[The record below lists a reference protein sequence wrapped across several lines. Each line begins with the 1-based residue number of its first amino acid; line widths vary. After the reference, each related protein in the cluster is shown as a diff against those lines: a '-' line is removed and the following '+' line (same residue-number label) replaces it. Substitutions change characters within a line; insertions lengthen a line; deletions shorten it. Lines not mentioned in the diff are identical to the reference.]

1 MHLVCRETPSPLP
14 LTPNQADAHPE
25 PGGQSP
31 RGQAFRPQTWGAWGP
46 SFLTACSRRSPVT
59 TLARGRGTDPAS
71 HPLPSGGP
79 HAAKSTSRR
88 RFPALCENV
97 QFVAPSLTLKNV
109 PLFTMLFPLIT
120 VRLQEIFLENCFRM
134 AGITILSWG
143 WKSHLNLF
151 LFYPKKSLSPEGSV
165 EFG

>member
-1 MHLVCRETPSPLP
+1 MGPSPLSSSMESLGTLFP
-14 LTPNQADAHPE
+14 HRLLWE
-25 PGGQSP
+25 KPGHNPWLGK
-31 RGQAFRPQTWGAWGP
+31 RDGVAA
-46 SFLTACSRRSPVT
+46 
-59 TLARGRGTDPAS
+59 

-79 HAAKSTSRR
+79 RTTKSTSRR

-120 VRLQEIFLENCFRM
+120 VRLQEIFLENCLRL
-134 AGITILSWG
+134 AGNTVLFQG
-143 WKSHLNLF
+143 WKTHLNLF
-151 LFYPKKSLSPEGSV
+151 SFYPKKSLSPEGSD